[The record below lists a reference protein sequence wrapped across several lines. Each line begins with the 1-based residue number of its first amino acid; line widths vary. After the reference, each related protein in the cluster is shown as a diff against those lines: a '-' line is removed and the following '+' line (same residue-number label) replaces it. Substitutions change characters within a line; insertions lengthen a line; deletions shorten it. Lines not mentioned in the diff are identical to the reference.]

1 MKATRKI
8 LENRSGQSLVDI
20 LIGLAIISLGISM
33 ATILV
38 LGGQS
43 VLVDRGNATE
53 ARALARAGVEGAV
66 LYVKNNWNG
75 VSDGNYGLGFANGIW
90 QLANS
95 SDTQSIFNR
104 VINVSTTAAD
114 QKQIKSIVS
123 WLASPTRQL
132 SVEQDTLVTNWNVI
146 ETSGGDAGG
155 GGLSGDWQNPRTL
168 GTIDLGPG
176 NSATGLD
183 VKNKI
188 VYLSAQASDP
198 KKPDF
203 YVVDATDGGNP
214 FVASSSNTGPG
225 LLSVD
230 AAGDYAYAG
239 NSDDDGQLQVIDVSN
254 INSPVLVASY
264 ELPGVSGSG
273 AVGNTVFYDNQKI
286 YLGTKRA
293 TGPEFHVIDVSNP
306 LSPIEMGSYEV
317 GADINDIYVLDNTA
331 YLATA
336 NDGEEVLV
344 LDVANPASISEVGGF
359 NAVSGEDGKSVYL
372 VGNKLYLGRTSGSND
387 FVIADASVL
396 QSIQQLSSNN
406 LGGVSVNGI
415 VTRDYLAFLATSDS
429 NSEFQIWNI
438 ASSTAPALWS
448 EFNFPQVATSIDY
461 EDNVVYVSVRS
472 NDALRIITSQ

>member
-1 MKATRKI
+1 
-8 LENRSGQSLVDI
+8 
-20 LIGLAIISLGISM
+20 
-33 ATILV
+33 
-38 LGGQS
+38 
-43 VLVDRGNATE
+43 
-53 ARALARAGVEGAV
+53 
-66 LYVKNNWNG
+66 
-75 VSDGNYGLGFANGIW
+75 
-90 QLANS
+90 
-95 SDTQSIFNR
+95 
-104 VINVSTTAAD
+104 
-114 QKQIKSIVS
+114 
-123 WLASPTRQL
+123 
-132 SVEQDTLVTNWNVI
+132 
-146 ETSGGDAGG
+146 
-155 GGLSGDWQNPRTL
+155 
-168 GTIDLGPG
+168 
-176 NSATGLD
+176 
-183 VKNKI
+183 
-188 VYLSAQASDP
+188 
-198 KKPDF
+198 
-203 YVVDATDGGNP
+203 
-214 FVASSSNTGPG
+214 
-225 LLSVD
+225 
-230 AAGDYAYAG
+230 
-239 NSDDDGQLQVIDVSN
+239 
-254 INSPVLVASY
+254 
-264 ELPGVSGSG
+264 
-273 AVGNTVFYDNQKI
+273 
-286 YLGTKRA
+286 
-293 TGPEFHVIDVSNP
+293 
-306 LSPIEMGSYEV
+306 MGSYEV